1 MRVAFFSD
9 VAYFKGGAEKSLFDL
24 LANPSVEPLL
34 VVPGEGEMADA
45 ARQRNIPV
53 AVLDLGVVEGLR
65 RPFTVMKGLRV
76 IGDAVRAAN
85 SLKVLARR
93 HNAICVHSNGLKA
106 HAIACIARL
115 LGGSPVVTHFRSIPY
130 TRAEKIFWRF
140 VRLVASRMI
149 LVSRPCWHGARL
161 PANAR
166 VVRNG
171 ITPPREGLL
180 PHAYNAP
187 LRLGF
192 VGRLHYTK
200 HAELA
205 IEWLDYARKNGLA
218 ATLTIRG
225 EAQAD
230 QQDYAEMLK
239 HLVREKELETVCR
252 FEGMVQGELEEIYQG
267 IDVNLVPSKTPDPL
281 PRSVME
287 AMAIGVP
294 VIGYPAGGIA
304 DMIIDGETGYLAHDA
319 EGCLSTLRR
328 LTHSQEH
335 YEGIRRNALER
346 ILREFSIS
354 ALHRSVAREY
364 QAIAG
369 GTPQDR
375 SPP

>member
-9 VAYFKGGAEKSLFDL
+9 VAYVKGGAEKSLFDL

-34 VVPGEGEMADA
+34 IVPGEGEMADA
-45 ARQRNIPV
+45 ARQRGIPV
-53 AVLDLGVVEGLR
+53 AVLDLAAVEGVR

-76 IGDAVRAAN
+76 IGDAARVAN
-85 SLKVLARR
+85 SLKALARR

-106 HAIACIARL
+106 HAVACLARL
-115 LGGSPVVTHFRSIPY
+115 LGGAPVVAHFRSIPF
-130 TRAEKIFWRF
+130 TWTEKVFWRF

-149 LVSRPCWHGARL
+149 LVSRPCWNGARL

-171 ITPPREGLL
+171 ITPPREDLL

-192 VGRLHYTK
+192 VGRLQFTK
-200 HAELA
+200 HTELA
-205 IEWLDYARKNGLA
+205 IEWLDYARKNGIE

-239 HLVREKELETVCR
+239 RLVREKDLEAVCR
-252 FEGMVQGELEEIYQG
+252 FEGKVQGELEGIYQG

-294 VIGYPAGGIA
+294 VIGYPAGGIP
-304 DMIIDGETGYLAHDA
+304 DMILDGETGYLARN
-319 EGCLSTLRR
+319 EEEFLSALRR
-328 LTHSQEH
+328 LTQSQDD
-335 YEGIRRNALER
+335 YEGIRRNGLER
-346 ILREFSIS
+346 ILRDFSIS

-375 SPP
+375 